1 MICKGVVMVLLD
13 DLFSQL
19 WIWQDVE
26 ECFPVDQ
33 IVFLVPGRI
42 FEFQSFD
49 NEFFGMEL
57 V

>member
-1 MICKGVVMVLLD
+1 MVLLD

-57 V
+57 VFSHH